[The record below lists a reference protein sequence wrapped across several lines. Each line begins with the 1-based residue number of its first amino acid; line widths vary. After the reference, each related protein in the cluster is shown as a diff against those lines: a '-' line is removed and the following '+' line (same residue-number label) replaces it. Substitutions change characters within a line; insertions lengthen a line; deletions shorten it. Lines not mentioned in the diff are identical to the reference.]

1 LTDALDRSEL
11 ARQLADYPRPRV
23 EVTCEVCDKVFI
35 GSPKSRY
42 CSGAC
47 KVRAW
52 RQGKAKPQQVKDD

>member
-1 LTDALDRSEL
+1 MTDAPTRSEM

-23 EVTCEVCDKVFI
+23 EVVCEMCSKVFV

-47 KVRAW
+47 KVKAW
-52 RQGKAKPQQVKDD
+52 RAGKAKPQRKAD